1 MLAPNTMSTSRPLLT
16 ESARTDI
23 AQRAYALDT
32 QAELA
37 STVLPMLAHHDLLRT
52 GLPVA
57 QGGHGGD
64 VRDAIAAIAEVASLS
79 LTTAFVFWSQRAFI
93 HYLQASGND
102 AARERWWDALLR
114 GDIAGAVGLSN
125 VIKYLSRIEAL
136 QVQAKPVAQGWCLDG
151 VLPWVSNVRSQGFV
165 VAAAVQPEGGG
176 QPMVVA
182 LESGLPGLLR
192 SPDLDLLGM
201 RASNTA
207 ALQLKQ
213 VQVPPQALLAQTGP
227 AYLKAAR
234 PGFLGMQCALSIG
247 LARAALQAA
256 AQGGGARGPLHSR
269 VTEALQTLS
278 QIEAGVLD
286 GVQDQRWVADV
297 TPLFA
302 QRMRLAALV
311 QEALQLE
318 LQATGGRA
326 YLQDQQPDFG
336 RRWRESAFIPI
347 VTPSLTQLEGELAQH
362 AAQVT
367 A

>member
-1 MLAPNTMSTSRPLLT
+1 MRTTPSPLLT
-16 ESARTDI
+16 ESARSDI
-23 AQRAYALDT
+23 AQRAFVLDT

-64 VRDAIAAIAEVASLS
+64 VRDAIAAITEVASLS
-79 LTTAFVFWSQRAFI
+79 LTSAFVFWSQRAFI
-93 HYLQASGND
+93 HYLQASGNE

-125 VIKYLSRIEAL
+125 VIKFLSRIEAL
-136 QVQAKPVAQGWCLDG
+136 QVQAKPLAQGWSLDG

-176 QPMVVA
+176 LPMVMA
-182 LESGLPGLLR
+182 LESDLPGLVR

-207 ALQLKQ
+207 ALQLSQ
-213 VQVPPQALLAQTGP
+213 VAVPAHALLAQAGP
-227 AYLKAAR
+227 PYLKAAR

-256 AQGGGARGPLHSR
+256 AQGGGTRGPLHGR
-269 VTEALQTLS
+269 VAEAQKTLG
-278 QIEAGVLD
+278 QVEAALLDGVLD
-286 GVQDQRWVADV
+286 DRWVADV
-297 TPLFA
+297 SPLFA
-302 QRMRLAALV
+302 LRMRLAGIV
-311 QEALQLE
+311 QDALQLE

-362 AAQVT
+362 APQV
-367 A
+367 AA

>member
-1 MLAPNTMSTSRPLLT
+1 MRTTPYPLLT
-16 ESARTDI
+16 ESARADI
-23 AQRAYALDT
+23 AQRAHALDT

-37 STVLPMLAHHDLLRT
+37 STVLPMLAHHDLLRM
-52 GLPVA
+52 GLPAA

-64 VRDAIAAIAEVASLS
+64 VRDAMAAIIEVASLS

-93 HYLQASGND
+93 HYLQASGNE

-125 VIKYLSRIEAL
+125 VIKFLSRIEAL
-136 QVQAKPVAQGWCLDG
+136 QVQARPVAQGWCLDG
-151 VLPWVSNVRSQGFV
+151 VLPWVSNVRTQGFV

-176 QPMVVA
+176 LPMVMA
-182 LESGLPGLLR
+182 LESGLPGLVR

-207 ALQLKQ
+207 ALQLNQ
-213 VQVPPQALLAQTGP
+213 VTVHAQALLAQAGP
-227 AYLKAAR
+227 PYLKAAR

-256 AQGGGARGPLHSR
+256 AQDGGARGPLHSR
-269 VTEALQTLS
+269 VTEAQATLG
-278 QIEAGVLD
+278 QVEAELLGGVLGD
-286 GVQDQRWVADV
+286 RWVADV
-297 TPLFA
+297 SPLFA
-302 QRMRLAALV
+302 LRMRLAGLV
-311 QEALQLE
+311 QQALQLE

-326 YLQDQQPDFG
+326 YLQDRQPDFG

-362 AAQVT
+362 APQV
-367 A
+367 AV

>member
-1 MLAPNTMSTSRPLLT
+1 MSTSRTPFLT
-16 ESARTDI
+16 DSARTDI
-23 AQRAYALDT
+23 AQRAHVLDT

-37 STVLPMLAHHDLLRT
+37 STVLPMLAYHDLLRT
-52 GLPVA
+52 GLPVSA
-57 QGGHGGD
+57 GGHGGD
-64 VRDAIAAIAEVASLS
+64 VRDAIRAITDVAAHS
-79 LTTAFVFWSQRAFI
+79 LTAAFVFWSQRAFI

-102 AARERWWDALLR
+102 AARERWWGPLLR
-114 GDIAGAVGLSN
+114 GEIAGAVGLSN
-125 VIKYLSRIEAL
+125 VIKFLSRIEAL
-136 QVQAKPVAQGWCLDG
+136 QVQAKPLAQGWSLDG
-151 VLPWVSNVRSQGFV
+151 VLPWVSNVRTQGFV

-176 QPMVVA
+176 LPMVVA
-182 LESGLPGLLR
+182 LESGLPGLVR

-201 RASNTA
+201 CASNTA
-207 ALQLKQ
+207 ALQLNQ
-213 VQVPPQALLAQTGP
+213 VTVPPQALLAQAGP
-227 AYLKAAR
+227 PYLKAAR

-256 AQGGGARGPLHSR
+256 AQASAGRGVLHTR
-269 VTEALQTLS
+269 IAEAQQNLGD
-278 QIEAGVLD
+278 IEDGILEGVLD
-286 GVQDQRWVADV
+286 DRWVADV

-302 QRMRLAALV
+302 SRMRLAGLV

-362 AAQVT
+362 AAQV
-367 A
+367 AA